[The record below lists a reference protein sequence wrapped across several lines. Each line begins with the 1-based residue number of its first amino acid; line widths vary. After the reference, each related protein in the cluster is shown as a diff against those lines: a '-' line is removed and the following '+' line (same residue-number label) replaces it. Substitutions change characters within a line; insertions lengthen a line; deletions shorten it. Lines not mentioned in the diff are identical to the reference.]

1 MPAYFIMRV
10 DVHDAEAYEK
20 NIEPAAEAV
29 KACGGEF
36 LARGGRCEQ
45 VTGQGRGRNVIVR
58 FPDFEAAKV
67 CIADPRVQEALQ
79 RTDGACSRDST
90 IVEGL
95 QESAP

>member
-20 NIEPAAEAV
+20 HIGPAVEAV
-29 KACGGEF
+29 QACGGEF

-45 VTGQGRGRNVIVR
+45 VTGEGRGRNVIAR
-58 FPDFEAAKV
+58 FPDFETAKA
-67 CIADPRVQEALQ
+67 CTADPRVQEFL
-79 RTDGACSRDST
+79 RLTSGACTRDST

-95 QESAP
+95 

>member
-10 DVHDAEAYEK
+10 DVHDAEEYER
-20 NIEPAAEAV
+20 NIEPAVEAV
-29 KACGGEF
+29 KAFGGEF
-36 LARGGRCEQ
+36 LARGGRSEQ

-58 FPDFEAAKV
+58 FSDFETAKA
-67 CIADPRVQEALQ
+67 CTADPRVQESLR

-95 QESAP
+95 